1 MTTYDVLNEAT
12 IAATPAEIV
21 TAVLEE
27 AAGRSQWWEPSLRM
41 RQRGD
46 KPLPE
51 IGAMVDITVSGGGRL
66 GGTARCV
73 ARVAVFDPERRLVLE
88 YFDGDFRGT
97 EEWRLDPVDAGHTRI
112 ATRWMTDPQGAVRL
126 LARFVD
132 VPGGYSK
139 VMQEGFRAIERFTA
153 TRRGGFLPR
162 PSGRGASA
170 VCAFPGTRASLP
182 GRQGAGWSRP

>member
-21 TAVLEE
+21 VAVLEE

-51 IGAMVDITVSGGGRL
+51 IGAMVDITVSGAGRL

-97 EEWRLDPVDAGHTRI
+97 EEWTLDPVDAGHTRI

-182 GRQGAGWSRP
+182 GRRGAGWSRP